1 MVVEDR
7 DVYMAKTQDQIHE
20 GDYVLSNKSEKTIL
34 RKLHRK
40 LMDQL
45 IAMGIKD
52 FKEQRRFAVTGP
64 VMASMALLIKVH
76 KKNFPG
82 RAYVS
87 QIYDRNYKICK
98 ELTDILNPIDEKGH
112 SFVKDTYH
120 FKEMLAQVEMQH
132 GFMVGSLD
140 IVGMFPN
147 IPVKKA
153 LEVVREELENDQDL
167 SLRTDWG
174 VDDIMKLL
182 EISIETYFKTLDGNI
197 YFQRDG
203 LPIGKSISKP
213 IAGIYMHW
221 FERTYVFGENSS
233 FRDKIVFWKRQMD
246 DIFFVWNGT
255 KEELELFVWH
265 LNGFEYKIQ
274 FTLEVEKNRYLP
286 FLDVGITRLDSKLVT
301 KIYRKPTHTQKY
313 INWNSNHPKNMLLG
327 VLKGLVHRAH
337 VLCDEKEDL
346 LEELELLRNVFI
358 CNGYPEHLVSQ
369 TLRESWPRETLK
381 AVSRGVQQDV
391 EKEKNEDYF
400 EVLHAPYVRGFS
412 ESLQRK
418 LRKVQI
424 GFVPKKRETLY
435 TQLCKLKQ
443 KVNFED
449 CKDVVYTV
457 PLVKCG
463 LRYMGETG
471 QHFNDRRKQHERDVR
486 NKKRPVGYICTVREE
501 KGM

>member
-1 MVVEDR
+1 M
-7 DVYMAKTQDQIHE
+7 
-20 GDYVLSNKSEKTIL
+20 
-34 RKLHRK
+34 
-40 LMDQL
+40 
-45 IAMGIKD
+45 
-52 FKEQRRFAVTGP
+52 
-64 VMASMALLIKVH
+64 
-76 KKNFPG
+76 
-82 RAYVS
+82 
-87 QIYDRNYKICK
+87 
-98 ELTDILNPIDEKGH
+98 
-112 SFVKDTYH
+112 KDTYH

-167 SLRTDWG
+167 SSRTDWG

-246 DIFFVWNGT
+246 NIFFVWNGT

-265 LNGFEYKIQ
+265 LNGFECKIQ

-301 KIYRKPTHTQKY
+301 KIYRKPTHTQQY

-381 AVSRGVQQDV
+381 AVLRGVQQDV

-424 GFVPKKRETLY
+424 GFVPKK
-435 TQLCKLKQ
+435 
-443 KVNFED
+443 
-449 CKDVVYTV
+449 
-457 PLVKCG
+457 
-463 LRYMGETG
+463 
-471 QHFNDRRKQHERDVR
+471 
-486 NKKRPVGYICTVREE
+486 
-501 KGM
+501 